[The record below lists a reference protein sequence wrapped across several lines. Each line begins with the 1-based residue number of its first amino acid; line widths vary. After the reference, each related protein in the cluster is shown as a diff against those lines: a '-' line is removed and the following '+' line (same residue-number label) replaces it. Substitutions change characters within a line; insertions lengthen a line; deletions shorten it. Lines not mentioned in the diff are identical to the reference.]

1 MAIHDEKAVSKK
13 QEQEDTKSLEKDKE
27 KDKSTPTSKL
37 KFNEDH
43 PKDFVI
49 GSPSIGVCAHSSLR
63 ELFTDV
69 RFISEIKPK
78 NCNEIK

>member
-49 GSPSIGVCAHSSLR
+49 
-63 ELFTDV
+63 EV
-69 RFISEIKPK
+69 RA
-78 NCNEIK
+78 